1 MKKLAAVVAE
11 LIVPA
16 FLLAGGVVDSAIAQD
31 KSSKSAVQRKDLLEN
46 DKVKVYELTYA
57 PGAENSSVASSTV
70 RIVRALQGG
79 KLQRTYADGK
89 KEDVV
94 WKAGETKQLTPV
106 AAYTTKNVGKTV
118 VQLYIVQLK

>member
-1 MKKLAAVVAE
+1 
-11 LIVPA
+11 
-16 FLLAGGVVDSAIAQD
+16 
-31 KSSKSAVQRKDLLEN
+31 
-46 DKVKVYELTYA
+46 
-57 PGAENSSVASSTV
+57 V
-70 RIVRALQGG
+70 RIIRALQGG

-94 WKAGETKQLTPV
+94 WKAGETKQLAPV